1 METSAEP
8 SWVSLKDE
16 EMLALR
22 ICDLGVRLQGSELEP
37 RVNQLFDDLAA
48 RGVTLRP
55 DCYLGD
61 EWFSPA
67 GVPAIAI
74 PFYLAHPRLKT
85 LEMHLMMEVEGGTP
99 EWCQMLLRHECG
111 HAVDHAY
118 QLSARKDW
126 QEVFGSPETEYTP
139 ETYTPRPYSKSF
151 VQHLPNWYA
160 QAHPEEDFSETFA
173 VWLGSPPEEWRTE
186 VRGWKSLE
194 KLEYIHT
201 VMQEVAGSKPVVT
214 RAAARMRRA
223 SSARRWRNTT
233 PAGARCTPKIFR
245 ISTMPICA
253 PSSATANPAE
263 RARQK

>member
-8 SWVSLKDE
+8 AWVSLKDE

-61 EWFSPA
+61 EWFSPT

-99 EWCQMLLRHECG
+99 QWCQMLLRHECG

-118 QLSARKDW
+118 KLSARKDW
-126 QEVFGSPETEYTP
+126 QEVFRESRDRVHSGNL
-139 ETYTPRPYSKSF
+139 
-151 VQHLPNWYA
+151 H
-160 QAHPEEDFSETFA
+160 
-173 VWLGSPPEEWRTE
+173 
-186 VRGWKSLE
+186 
-194 KLEYIHT
+194 
-201 VMQEVAGSKPVVT
+201 
-214 RAAARMRRA
+214 AAAL
-223 SSARRWRNTT
+223 
-233 PAGARCTPKIFR
+233 
-245 ISTMPICA
+245 
-253 PSSATANPAE
+253 
-263 RARQK
+263 